1 MGLIIISLSRSGML
15 SSFSSLFTLSTGLF
29 RAVSHRAISIS
40 ESKGTKNP
48 TLWVLLKSVITIW
61 KVKISVVFD
70 TFLCAPVFQPKSPHS
85 ITTLHFSRWLLHV
98 DTFAEDCVLR
108 TMNKTRRV
116 LCYPMQNCGDTFS
129 YRRPKHLDRVNFAK
143 PGHLL
148 WLGSTLPHG
157 STNSSTN
164 NYNAQSVF
172 TFNVVWCLLINVYDI
187 YIYIV
192 TCMYTNPVEWKC
204 LQKRWANIDILSPT
218 KSTCI
223 GVCGI
228 ILLHSATYI
237 CIYSECVVV
246 CMRAQTSRT
255 RQSCKPLQKMRKVF
269 PNIRPPTCCSQS
281 LTNDYYS
288 VRNVHTVQAPILLVQ
303 HI

>member
-1 MGLIIISLSRSGML
+1 MGLIIISRFEIWDVVIFFVSIYASYWAILH
-15 SSFSSLFTLSTGLF
+15 SF
-29 RAVSHRAISIS
+29 AQRAISIS
-40 ESKGTKNP
+40 ESKGTKTP

-61 KVKISVVFD
+61 KVKTSVVFD
-70 TFLCAPVFQPKSPHS
+70 TFLCASVFHPKSAHN

-98 DTFAEDCVLR
+98 DTFAEDCELR

-187 YIYIV
+187 YIYI
-192 TCMYTNPVEWKC
+192 
-204 LQKRWANIDILSPT
+204 
-218 KSTCI
+218 
-223 GVCGI
+223 
-228 ILLHSATYI
+228 
-237 CIYSECVVV
+237 
-246 CMRAQTSRT
+246 
-255 RQSCKPLQKMRKVF
+255 
-269 PNIRPPTCCSQS
+269 
-281 LTNDYYS
+281 
-288 VRNVHTVQAPILLVQ
+288 
-303 HI
+303 